1 MLARA
6 RLAAGIAACALACF
20 AGAIAA
26 DADQSA
32 NVAHPA
38 AAQPSAYAAALSAAA
53 LELDA
58 AARESSQRSAP
69 IDVPN
74 VHVPPAPLPGPP
86 RFSPSLDDWLQNAL
100 TAARET
106 KNHKERAQ
114 MLRDIASS
122 LRQAAALSSAPA
134 AEAGKPVAPT
144 LAAILAQPAYH
155 EAESTSEAQPKKTWW
170 QLFIDWLAGLFE
182 KLFGGLYS
190 VAVNV
195 PWIGQ
200 LIVWATLALLAVAVL
215 FVATRLARYLMQ
227 TRRARRDDDTGDLL
241 DQPVPAD
248 ELAHAAH
255 AAAARGDYAL
265 AISLLFRAALRR
277 LDAGGIID
285 YDAARTA
292 GEYRRAVRRACAP
305 AAPPFDS
312 LAQTFTLA
320 TYAERPVGA
329 TDWTAAGDAYD
340 RFGPALAVTRRER
353 AA

>member
-1 MLARA
+1 L
-6 RLAAGIAACALACF
+6 
-20 AGAIAA
+20 
-26 DADQSA
+26 
-32 NVAHPA
+32 
-38 AAQPSAYAAALSAAA
+38 
-53 LELDA
+53 
-58 AARESSQRSAP
+58 
-69 IDVPN
+69 
-74 VHVPPAPLPGPP
+74 
-86 RFSPSLDDWLQNAL
+86 
-100 TAARET
+100 
-106 KNHKERAQ
+106 
-114 MLRDIASS
+114 
-122 LRQAAALSSAPA
+122 
-134 AEAGKPVAPT
+134 T

-170 QLFIDWLAGLFE
+170 QLFIEWLAGLFD

-200 LIVWATLALLAVAVL
+200 VIVWVTLTILAVAVI
-215 FVATRLARYLMQ
+215 FVATRLARYLMER
-227 TRRARRDDDTGDLL
+227 RRASRDDDSGDLL

-248 ELAHAAH
+248 ELAQAAH

-329 TDWTAAGDAYD
+329 HDWTAAGDAYE
-340 RFGPALAVTRRER
+340 RFGPALGTTRRER